1 MLGEQSPENTGIV
14 SSIIF
19 FVITIAAAVILLMA
33 SAVIWIGELIDSG
46 ALACLIVATGLL
58 LIAWLIYFLAA
69 RRSIERLNRHL
80 ERVYAI
86 ATAANNGYR
95 MALKLFDSLFGE
107 RVQPKAE
114 K

>member
-1 MLGEQSPENTGIV
+1 MMSEQNQESAGIL

-46 ALACLIVATGLL
+46 ALACIIVAVALL
-58 LIAWLIYFLAA
+58 FIAWMIYFLAA
-69 RRSIERLNRHL
+69 RRSIERLNQHM
-80 ERVYAI
+80 ERVYNI
-86 ATAANNGYR
+86 ATAASNAYHS
-95 MALKLFDSLFGE
+95 ALKLITSIFGE
-107 RVQPKAE
+107 TLWPKTE